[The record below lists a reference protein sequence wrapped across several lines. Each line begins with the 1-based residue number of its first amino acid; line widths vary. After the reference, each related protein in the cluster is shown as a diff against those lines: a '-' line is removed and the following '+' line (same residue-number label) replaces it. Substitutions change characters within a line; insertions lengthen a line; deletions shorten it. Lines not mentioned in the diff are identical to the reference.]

1 MYAPVSIKET
11 HAHAQVRRS
20 FCGRELKEEEEE
32 EAHAQVV
39 VSEPP
44 KANHSQLAV

>member
-11 HAHAQVRRS
+11 HTHAQVRRS
-20 FCGRELKEEEEE
+20 FCGRELEKEEEV
-32 EAHAQVV
+32 AHAQVV

-44 KANHSQLAV
+44 KANHRQLAV